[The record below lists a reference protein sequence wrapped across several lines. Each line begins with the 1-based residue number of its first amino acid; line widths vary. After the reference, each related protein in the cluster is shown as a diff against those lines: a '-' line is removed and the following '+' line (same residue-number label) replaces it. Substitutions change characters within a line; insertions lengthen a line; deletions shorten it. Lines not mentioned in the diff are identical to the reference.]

1 MYLSLLNISY
11 KENMEITKLQSNK
24 FKTNLCSV
32 FLTLPLKKETVTKNA
47 LLTSVLRRGTK
58 NLNTQE
64 EISKKLEEMYGAGF
78 NCGVDKIGNY
88 HVLKFYLETLDNK
101 YVLNNE
107 NNLQDGINLL
117 LEIIFN
123 PLVENEAFKKEYVEQ
138 EKENLTKMLLSRKDN
153 KASYAIE
160 RLIEEMFD
168 SEPYSL
174 YKYGS
179 VEDLQNIE
187 EKSLYKYYK
196 KIIKEC
202 KIDLFILG
210 ENIENINIPNIESNP
225 VGQID
230 IKHYKTA
237 KTKIIKENLDVTQ
250 GKLIIGLNTPDTN
263 KMAVSLF
270 NTVLGG
276 GANSKLFQNVRE
288 RESLAYSAS
297 SSYIRRQNTILI
309 KTGIEIANYEK
320 TLNIIK
326 EQLEEMKKGNIT
338 NQEFNAAKE
347 LIISSINLIPESA
360 EDMIA
365 YYFDQALFDENL
377 TVQDYM
383 NGLKNIT
390 KEQVV
395 EIAKQITIDTIY
407 FLKREE

>member
-1 MYLSLLNISY
+1 
-11 KENMEITKLQSNK
+11 MEITKLQTNK

-47 LLTSVLRRGTK
+47 LLVSVLRRGTK
-58 NLNTQE
+58 KLTTQE
-64 EISKKLEEMYGAGF
+64 DISKRLEEMYGAGF

-107 NNLQDGINLL
+107 NNLQDGIDLL

-123 PLVENEAFKKEYVEQ
+123 PLIENEAFKKEYVEQ
-138 EKENLTKMLLSRKDN
+138 EKENLSKMLLSRKDN

-160 RLIEEMFD
+160 RLIEEMFNG
-168 SEPYSL
+168 EPYSL
-174 YKYGS
+174 YKYGNI
-179 VEDLQNIE
+179 EDLKNID
-187 EKSLYKYYK
+187 EKNLYDYYK
-196 KIIKEC
+196 KIIKES
-202 KIDLFILG
+202 KVDLFILG
-210 ENIENINIPNIESNP
+210 ENIENIKIPNIKTNLLEK
-225 VGQID
+225 ID
-230 IKHYKTA
+230 IKHFKTG
-237 KTKIIKENLDVTQ
+237 KTKIVKENLDVTQ
-250 GKLIIGLNTPDTN
+250 GKLIIGLNAPNTN

-288 RESLAYSAS
+288 KESLAYSAS

-326 EQLEEMKKGNIT
+326 KQLEEMKNGNISDE
-338 NQEFNAAKE
+338 EFDAAKE
-347 LIISSINLIPESA
+347 LLISSISLIPESA

-365 YYFDQALFDENL
+365 FYFDQSLFEENL
-377 TVQDYM
+377 TVQDYIM
-383 NGLKNIT
+383 KLKNIT
-390 KEQVV
+390 KEQII
-395 EIAKQITIDTIY
+395 EIAKQVTMDTIY
-407 FLKREE
+407 FLKRED

>member
-1 MYLSLLNISY
+1 
-11 KENMEITKLQSNK
+11 MEITKLQTNK

-32 FLTLPLKKETVTKNA
+32 FLTLLLKKETVTKNA
-47 LLTSVLRRGTK
+47 LLVSVLRRGTK
-58 NLNTQE
+58 KLTTQE

-107 NNLQDGINLL
+107 NNLQDGIDLL

-123 PLVENEAFKKEYVEQ
+123 PLIENEAFKKEYVEQ
-138 EKENLTKMLLSRKDN
+138 EKENLSKMLLSRKDN

-168 SEPYSL
+168 GEPYSL
-174 YKYGS
+174 YKYGNI
-179 VEDLQNIE
+179 EDLKNID
-187 EKSLYKYYK
+187 EKNLYEYYK
-196 KIIKEC
+196 KIIKES
-202 KIDLFILG
+202 KVDLFILG
-210 ENIENINIPNIESNP
+210 ENIENIKIPNIKTNLLEK
-225 VGQID
+225 ID
-230 IKHYKTA
+230 IKHFKTG
-237 KTKIIKENLDVTQ
+237 KTKIVKENLDVTQ
-250 GKLIIGLNTPDTN
+250 GKLIIGLNAPNTN

-288 RESLAYSAS
+288 KESLAYSAS

-326 EQLEEMKKGNIT
+326 KQLEEMKNGNISDE
-338 NQEFNAAKE
+338 EFDAAKE
-347 LIISSINLIPESA
+347 LLISSISLIPESA

-365 YYFDQALFDENL
+365 FYFDQSLFEENL
-377 TVQDYM
+377 TVQDYIVK
-383 NGLKNIT
+383 LKNIT
-390 KEQVV
+390 KEQIV
-395 EIAKQITIDTIY
+395 EIAKQVTMDTIY
-407 FLKREE
+407 FLKRED

>member
-1 MYLSLLNISY
+1 
-11 KENMEITKLQSNK
+11 MEITKLQTNK

-47 LLTSVLRRGTK
+47 LLVSVLRRGTK
-58 NLNTQE
+58 KLTTQE

-107 NNLQDGINLL
+107 NNLQDGIDLL

-123 PLVENEAFKKEYVEQ
+123 PLIENEAFKKEYVEQ
-138 EKENLTKMLLSRKDN
+138 EKENLSKMLLSRKDN

-168 SEPYSL
+168 GEPYSL
-174 YKYGS
+174 YKYGNI
-179 VEDLQNIE
+179 EDLKNID
-187 EKSLYKYYK
+187 EKNLYEYYK
-196 KIIKEC
+196 KIIKES
-202 KIDLFILG
+202 KVDLFILG
-210 ENIENINIPNIESNP
+210 ENIENIKIPNIKTNLLEK
-225 VGQID
+225 ID
-230 IKHYKTA
+230 IKHFKTG
-237 KTKIIKENLDVTQ
+237 KTKIVKESLDVTQ
-250 GKLIIGLNTPDTN
+250 GKLIIGLNAPNTN

-288 RESLAYSAS
+288 KESLAYSAS

-326 EQLEEMKKGNIT
+326 KQLEEIKNGNISDE
-338 NQEFNAAKE
+338 EFDAAKE
-347 LIISSINLIPESA
+347 LLISSISLIPESA

-365 YYFDQALFDENL
+365 FYFDQSLFEENL
-377 TVQDYM
+377 TVQDYIM
-383 NGLKNIT
+383 KLKNIT
-390 KEQVV
+390 KEQII
-395 EIAKQITIDTIY
+395 EIAKQVTMDTIY
-407 FLKREE
+407 FLKRED

>member
-1 MYLSLLNISY
+1 
-11 KENMEITKLQSNK
+11 MEITKLQTNK

-47 LLTSVLRRGTK
+47 LLVSVLRRGTK
-58 NLNTQE
+58 NLTTQE
-64 EISKKLEEMYGAGF
+64 DISKKLEEMYGAGF

-107 NNLQDGINLL
+107 NNLQDGIDLL

-123 PLVENEAFKKEYVEQ
+123 PLIENEAFKKEYVEQ
-138 EKENLTKMLLSRKDN
+138 EKENLSKMLLSRKDN

-160 RLIEEMFD
+160 RLIEEMFNG
-168 SEPYSL
+168 EPYSL
-174 YKYGS
+174 YKYGNI
-179 VEDLQNIE
+179 EDLKNID
-187 EKSLYKYYK
+187 EKNLYDYYK
-196 KIIKEC
+196 KIIKES
-202 KIDLFILG
+202 KVDLFILG
-210 ENIENINIPNIESNP
+210 ENIENIKIPNIKTNLLEK
-225 VGQID
+225 ID
-230 IKHYKTA
+230 IKHFKTG
-237 KTKIIKENLDVTQ
+237 KTKIVKENLDVTQ
-250 GKLIIGLNTPDTN
+250 GKLIIGLNAPNTN

-288 RESLAYSAS
+288 KESLAYSAS

-326 EQLEEMKKGNIT
+326 KQLEEMKNGNISDE
-338 NQEFNAAKE
+338 EFDAAKE
-347 LIISSINLIPESA
+347 LLISSISLISESA

-365 YYFDQALFDENL
+365 FYFDQSLFEENL
-377 TVQDYM
+377 TVQDYIM
-383 NGLKNIT
+383 KLKNIT
-390 KEQVV
+390 KEQII
-395 EIAKQITIDTIY
+395 EIAKQVTMDTIY
-407 FLKREE
+407 FLKRED

>member
-1 MYLSLLNISY
+1 
-11 KENMEITKLQSNK
+11 MEITKLQTNK

-47 LLTSVLRRGTK
+47 LLVSVLRRGTK
-58 NLNTQE
+58 NLTTQE
-64 EISKKLEEMYGAGF
+64 DISKKLEKMYGAGF

-107 NNLQDGINLL
+107 NNLQDGIDLL

-123 PLVENEAFKKEYVEQ
+123 PLIENEAFKKEYVEQ
-138 EKENLTKMLLSRKDN
+138 EKENLSKMLLSRKDN

-168 SEPYSL
+168 GEPYSL
-174 YKYGS
+174 YKYGNI
-179 VEDLQNIE
+179 EDLKNID
-187 EKSLYKYYK
+187 EKNLYEYYK
-196 KIIKEC
+196 KIIKES
-202 KIDLFILG
+202 KVDLFILG
-210 ENIENINIPNIESNP
+210 ENIENIKIPNIKTNLLEK
-225 VGQID
+225 ID
-230 IKHYKTA
+230 IKHFKTG
-237 KTKIIKENLDVTQ
+237 KTKIVKESLDVTQ
-250 GKLIIGLNTPDTN
+250 GKLIIGLNAPNTN

-288 RESLAYSAS
+288 KESLAYSAS

-326 EQLEEMKKGNIT
+326 KQLEEMKNGNISDE
-338 NQEFNAAKE
+338 EFDAAKE
-347 LIISSINLIPESA
+347 LLISSISLIPESA

-365 YYFDQALFDENL
+365 FYFDQSLFEENL
-377 TVQDYM
+377 TVQDYIM
-383 NGLKNIT
+383 KLKNIT
-390 KEQVV
+390 KEQII
-395 EIAKQITIDTIY
+395 EIAKQVTMDTIY
-407 FLKREE
+407 FLKRED